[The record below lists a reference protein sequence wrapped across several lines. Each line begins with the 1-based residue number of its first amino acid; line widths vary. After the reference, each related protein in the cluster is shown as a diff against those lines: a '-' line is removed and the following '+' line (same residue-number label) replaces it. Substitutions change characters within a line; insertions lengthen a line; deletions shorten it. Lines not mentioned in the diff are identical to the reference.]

1 MTQDEM
7 RREVGR
13 LMASRD
19 CSRVS
24 AAMLSIARDYSN
36 YRYEM
41 NWGMANSLLKLLRS
55 QPYYQA
61 GGL

>member
-1 MTQDEM
+1 
-7 RREVGR
+7 
-13 LMASRD
+13 MASRD

-24 AAMLSIARDYSN
+24 ASMLSIARDYSN

-41 NWGMANSLLKLLRS
+41 NWGMANGLLKLLRS